1 MNTPMNMPQVA
12 RSASREKADS
22 VDLFQGLTHIP
33 GNLVDTLLGGEPESQ
48 EAISEVVAA
57 RVQAISK
64 AQETSEW
71 VVCEQI
77 AERTGL
83 SLDVV
88 LSFVRGDMD
97 LRDSLPLTR
106 LQEALGVRLCDL

>member
-1 MNTPMNMPQVA
+1 M
-12 RSASREKADS
+12 
-22 VDLFQGLTHIP
+22 
-33 GNLVDTLLGGEPESQ
+33 GGELESQ

-57 RVQAISK
+57 RVLAISK
-64 AQETSEW
+64 EQETSEW
-71 VVCEQI
+71 MVCEQM
-77 AERTGL
+77 AEKTGL

-97 LRDSLPLTR
+97 LRDSVPLTR

>member
-1 MNTPMNMPQVA
+1 MNTPINTQQVA
-12 RSASREKADS
+12 RASSRQKGDS

-33 GNLVDTLLGGEPESQ
+33 GNLIDTLLGGEPESQ

-57 RVQAISK
+57 RVLAISK
-64 AQETSEW
+64 AQETSEL

-88 LSFVRGDMD
+88 LSFVGGDMD

-106 LQEALGVRLCDL
+106 LQEVLGVRLCDL